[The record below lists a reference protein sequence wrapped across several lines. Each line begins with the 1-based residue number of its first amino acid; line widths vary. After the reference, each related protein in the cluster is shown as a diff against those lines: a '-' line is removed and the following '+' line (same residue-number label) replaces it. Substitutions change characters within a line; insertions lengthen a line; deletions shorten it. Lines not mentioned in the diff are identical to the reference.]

1 MARTS
6 PSSTST
12 RTFPKPEAGGGG
24 GGGGN
29 PYRDWTTV
37 DIHDSSLWQRRDGA
51 GGGDGTLS
59 SAGGIL
65 TYNAAN
71 AVSGGRQ
78 IGTGTNRGTFYIL
91 KTHLKPYEECG
102 LAEPSG
108 VGANEIYPEQFSI
121 KVELLMDDLPITGP
135 VGNESDNSYGQNGQV
150 YVGFCH
156 YASDQG
162 GAPALPH
169 HNQEFVFG
177 RCYKNNADD
186 PTGTTSANLYRSGY
200 LSGNAQSSATGAT
213 WKCQFSPRRTVDHNC
228 VIFQATFGP
237 TSRNSSDRCWISG
250 GSYSTTNPR
259 ARFLGP
265 SQGSNSGSSHQFSGA
280 NDRYVHIAI
289 AFGAQTNANGNIFS
303 VRCKS
308 LRYLIQP
315 LSNREAFSP
324 E

>member
-37 DIHDSSLWQRRDGA
+37 DIHDSSLWQRQDGL

-59 SAGGIL
+59 SAGGVL
-65 TYNAAN
+65 TYNMTN
-71 AVSGGRQ
+71 DGINKQ
-78 IGTGTNRGTFYIL
+78 IGPGTNRGTFYIL
-91 KTHLKPYEECG
+91 KTYLKPYEECG

-108 VGANEIYPEQFSI
+108 VSANEVYPEQFSI
-121 KVELLMDDLPITGP
+121 KVELLMDDTPITGP
-135 VGNESDNSYGQNGQV
+135 VGNESDNGYGQNGQV

-156 YASDQG
+156 YASDQSG
-162 GAPALPH
+162 SPGLPH
-169 HNQEFVFG
+169 QTSGYVFA
-177 RCYKNNADD
+177 RCFKNFNND
-186 PTGTTSANLYRSGY
+186 PTSTTNANLYKSGY
-200 LSGNAQSSATGAT
+200 LTVNAQSSSGGAT
-213 WKCQFSPRRTVDHNC
+213 WKCQFNPQRTVDHNC
-228 VIFQATFGP
+228 VIFQATFGA

-265 SQGSNSGSSHQFSGA
+265 TQGSNSGSAHQFTGA

-289 AFGAQTNANGNIFS
+289 AFGAQNNSNGNIFS